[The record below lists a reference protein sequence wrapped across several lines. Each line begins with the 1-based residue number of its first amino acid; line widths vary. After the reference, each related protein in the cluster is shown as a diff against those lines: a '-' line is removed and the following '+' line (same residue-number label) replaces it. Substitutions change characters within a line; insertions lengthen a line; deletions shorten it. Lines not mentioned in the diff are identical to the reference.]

1 MHHVEINSDI
11 CSQTIFIK
19 ILRAYRGEGPVS
31 LIKNGVC
38 AWGGVKLGVSIKRMK
53 LDSCLSPVAL
63 HIEQMA

>member
-1 MHHVEINSDI
+1 MHHVETNSDI

-19 ILRAYRGEGPVS
+19 ILREYRGEGPVS

-38 AWGGVKLGVSIKRMK
+38 AWGVKLGVSMRRMK
-53 LDSCLSPVAL
+53 LDSCLSPVPL